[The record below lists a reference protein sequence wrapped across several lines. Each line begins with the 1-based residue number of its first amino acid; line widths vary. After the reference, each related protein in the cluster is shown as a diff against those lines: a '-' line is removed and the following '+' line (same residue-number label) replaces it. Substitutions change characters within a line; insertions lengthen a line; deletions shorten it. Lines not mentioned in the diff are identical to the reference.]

1 VKADSHVDVP
11 VDERELGEIEA
22 ADLLPYRS

>member
-11 VDERELGEIEA
+11 VDERSLDEIEA
-22 ADLLPYRS
+22 NDLRLTAT